1 MAIEVG
7 ALAPDFTL
15 KDQTGTE
22 VTLSSF
28 RGQKNV
34 VILFYPLTFTGVCQ
48 GELCAVR
55 DDLATFQNDDV
66 QVLAISVDA
75 APSHKAWAEQ
85 QGYTFPIL
93 ADFWPHGGVAQ
104 SYGVFD
110 DTKGLALRGSFVVD
124 KEGVVRWTVVN
135 AIPDARDH
143 ADYAKVLATLS

>member
-15 KDQTGTE
+15 KDQNGTE

-55 DDLATFQNDDV
+55 DDLGTFQNDDV

-75 APSHKAWAEQ
+75 APSHKAWADQ

-110 DTKGLALRGSFVVD
+110 DTKGLALRGSFVLD
-124 KEGVVRWTVVN
+124 KEGVVRWSVVN

-143 ADYAKVLATLS
+143 ADYAKVLSTLS

>member
-75 APSHKAWAEQ
+75 VPSHKAWAEQ

-110 DTKGLALRGSFVVD
+110 DTKGLALRGSFVLD
-124 KEGVVRWTVVN
+124 KEGIVRWSVVN

-143 ADYAKVLATLS
+143 ADYAKVLSTLS